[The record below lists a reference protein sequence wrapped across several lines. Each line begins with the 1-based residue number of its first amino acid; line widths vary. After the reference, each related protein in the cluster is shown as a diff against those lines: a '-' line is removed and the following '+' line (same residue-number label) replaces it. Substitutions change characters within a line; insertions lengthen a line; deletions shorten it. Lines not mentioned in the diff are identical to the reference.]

1 MKNDKAI
8 SLTKNLSLLYVED
21 ESDTRKIVKELL
33 DSMFFRVEEAIDG
46 EDALEKFQKERFDMI
61 ITDLK
66 MPKKDGLSLI
76 KDIRE
81 ADSEIPI
88 IIFSA
93 HSDVDFF
100 LEAISLDIDGYILKP
115 VREKN
120 LIQTIYKSAK
130 NIQMKRELEDARK
143 REIEGK
149 ELIINYQKSKI
160 NNYKSLLEELL
171 LIKHFKKSKNSTEY
185 NRSDALLSEEE
196 RELLRKRRTDVK
208 TTASEYVSEI
218 DEDILKDIYMLE
230 EIERDMSESLTSFT
244 DSPNSMSLKEVTSYL
259 REYAK
264 NIRLLIE
271 FEDLACAIESL
282 LSFLDSLQESDIE
295 ASSAKISI
303 YLQNIFDDLKEWR
316 YKIFI
321 TQDTHDIHY
330 LDSSLF
336 SSTLQLQLDIS
347 NTKDDGNDIE
357 LF

>member
-1 MKNDKAI
+1 MKNDRAI

-21 ESDTRKIVKELL
+21 EADTRKIVKELL
-33 DSMFFRVEEAIDG
+33 DSMFFKVSEAVDGEEAF
-46 EDALEKFQKERFDMI
+46 EHFEKGRFDMV

-81 ADSEIPI
+81 IDSDIPI

-93 HSDVDFF
+93 HSDVNFF
-100 LEAISLDIDGYILKP
+100 LEAIALDIDGYILKP

-120 LIQTIYKSAK
+120 LIQTIYKSAR
-130 NIQMKRELEDARK
+130 NLQARRQIEAARK
-143 REIEGK
+143 KEIEGK
-149 ELIINYQKSKI
+149 ELIINYQKTKI

-171 LIKHFKKSKNSTEY
+171 LIKHIKKSKDSSEY
-185 NRSDALLSEEE
+185 NRSDALLSQEE
-196 RELLRKRRTDVK
+196 RELLRKRRSDVK
-208 TTASEYVSEI
+208 TTASEYVADIEA
-218 DEDILKDIYMLE
+218 DVLEDIYLLE
-230 EIERDMSESLTSFT
+230 EIERDMSESLASFGE
-244 DSPNSMSLKEVTSYL
+244 SPNEATLKEVTSYL
-259 REYAK
+259 KEYTK

-271 FEDLACAIESL
+271 FEDLACALESL
-282 LSFLDSLQESDIE
+282 LSFLDTLPSSESE
-295 ASSAKISI
+295 ENSSKISI

-336 SSTLQLQLDIS
+336 SSTLQLQLDLS